1 MSSQKKEI
9 LTLAFDQLQSFVLE
23 RGFPKYRAEQVF
35 HWIYAQGCDE
45 FSQMNN
51 LPKALIKDLAT
62 HFSFPKI
69 TSDTF
74 VSKDGTVKY
83 RFDLGQA
90 TSIESVWM
98 PEEDRATLCVSSQ
111 AGCALKCAFC
121 VTGTLGLKRNLSV
134 EEIVYQIWYI
144 NKKKQKRIT
153 NLVFMGMGEP
163 LQNMNNL
170 IEAIKILRTDETYG
184 FGKRKITV
192 STVGLANK
200 IKPFLE
206 QTDVNLAISLTG
218 FNDSDRDY
226 WMPIN
231 KTFNLKRL
239 KHELSGLS
247 LGKGK
252 KITFEVVLIQG
263 KTDREQDA
271 YDLALFL
278 KGLKAKVNLI
288 PYNENQVL
296 PEFKSPQKQDIQR
309 FRDILKEKGIVSMVR
324 KNRGQDIMGACGQ
337 LAAKNIE

>member
-1 MSSQKKEI
+1 MTQNKQI
-9 LTLAFDQLQSFVLE
+9 LVTTLSELQMFMLE
-23 RGFPKYRAEQVF
+23 QGFPKFRAEQIF
-35 HWIYAQGCDE
+35 NWIYGQGCDD
-45 FSQMNN
+45 FFKMSN
-51 LPKALIKDLAT
+51 LPKELIKALSEN
-62 HFSFPKI
+62 FSFPKL
-69 TSDTF
+69 SAEAYF
-74 VSKDGTVKY
+74 SKDGTIKY
-83 RFDLGQA
+83 RFNLTDNAL
-90 TSIESVWM
+90 IESVWM

-144 NKKKQKRIT
+144 SKKMKKRIT

-170 IEAIKILRTDETYG
+170 VAAIEMLKSKETYA

-192 STVGLANK
+192 STVGLANR
-200 IKPFLE
+200 IKPFL
-206 QTDVNLAISLTG
+206 QQCDVNLAISLTG
-218 FNDSDRDY
+218 FNDKDRDY

-231 KTFNLKRL
+231 KTFDLKRL

-247 LGKGK
+247 LGKGR

-263 KTDREQDA
+263 RTDREQDA
-271 YDLALFL
+271 YDLAKFL

-288 PYNENQVL
+288 PYNENKIL
-296 PEFKSPQKQDIQR
+296 PEFKSPREHNIER
-309 FRDILKEKGIVSMVR
+309 FREILKEQGIISMVR

-337 LAAKNIE
+337 LAAKDVV